1 MRVKNFI
8 IVSLLGL
15 LSVPAMAQN
24 IEEERTD
31 SLQQVVDEISEKNKQ
46 LEAEALDKKI
56 WKTGQSILI
65 SLTLNKACRLQM

>member
-46 LEAEALDKKI
+46 LETEALDKKI

>member
-15 LSVPAMAQN
+15 LSVPAIAQN

>member
-24 IEEERTD
+24 IEEERPD

-65 SLTLNKACRLQM
+65 SLTLNKACRL

>member
-15 LSVPAMAQN
+15 LSVPAIAQN
-24 IEEERTD
+24 IEEERTH

>member
-31 SLQQVVDEISEKNKQ
+31 SLLQVVDEISEKNKQ

-65 SLTLNKACRLQM
+65 SLTLNKACRL

>member
-65 SLTLNKACRLQM
+65 SLTLNKACRL

>member
-8 IVSLLGL
+8 IVSLLCL

>member
-65 SLTLNKACRLQM
+65 SLTLNKACRRQM

>member
-1 MRVKNFI
+1 M
-8 IVSLLGL
+8 GL

-65 SLTLNKACRLQM
+65 SLTLNKACRL